1 MLNQRINKV
10 FYRFDEIKVPLRL
23 DDTSPRYTYT
33 AKDTTE
39 YVML

>member
-1 MLNQRINKV
+1 MLKERINKV
-10 FYRFDEIKVPLRL
+10 FYRFDEIKVSLRL